1 MSMNRLYLVFIKKKK
16 KKLYFVKGYKQLPN
30 THRQGWSQ
38 DSYKQLPNTHRQ
50 GQSQDS
56 ELGGLKYKKKL
67 L

>member
-30 THRQGWSQ
+30 THRQG
-38 DSYKQLPNTHRQ
+38 R
-50 GQSQDS
+50 SQDS